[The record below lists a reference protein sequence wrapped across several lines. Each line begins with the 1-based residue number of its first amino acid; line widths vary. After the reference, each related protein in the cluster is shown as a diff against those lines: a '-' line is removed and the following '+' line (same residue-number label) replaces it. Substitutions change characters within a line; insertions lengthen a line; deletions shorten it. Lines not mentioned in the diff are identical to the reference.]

1 MDRSEHE
8 PTTDRRA
15 PSRAS
20 RRTPVPLAALVVLAA
35 VASVAGCS
43 ADWDAAPVFVP
54 ALPVEQVS
62 SLRLAE
68 DCDDLAGEARS
79 TLRAGLAAV
88 WPSAGSRELSEDVT
102 AGVGGDDQGFAD
114 TAVGSDVP
122 RTTAA
127 TGAFETSADSG
138 AVSDGSRTEAAPVG
152 SDEIVGTNTQE
163 FDVDEPDIVKTD
175 GRRIVTITDGVL
187 RVVTLDGSPQ
197 VDGILALGVDGTS
210 EMFLRGDEAVVI
222 SSTGGIMPMA
232 GTMGPDGGFRG
243 VPELPGGVT
252 TQATD
257 LAGPQV
263 PDPPPDTTVPPGG
276 GERRPPEPMPLP
288 EPEPEPEPMPE
299 PKPMPEPLPGPGPL
313 PVEPVPF
320 AGGTTVA
327 LVSLAD
333 PASPT
338 VTASA
343 SIEGWYVSS
352 RMVDG
357 RVRLVVQ
364 SQPEVMRRMVTS
376 PDAATARRVVE
387 TLDGADLLPR
397 VAIDGEVDPLGGCG
411 DVMLLGTGA
420 ATEAVGGESFAP
432 PSITTVSTLSIG
444 DQLDDL
450 QPVTIQGDAD
460 TVYASTDALYV
471 TSHDWGGHGARTEVH
486 RFALETDGPAAY
498 TGSGWAPGRLLNQ
511 FSLSERGGHLRVVTT
526 VDGTGIPVE
535 PALPGAIEGG
545 RDIAIEPASTTEA
558 RLTVLDTDGDSLD
571 EVGHLGGLGIGEEV
585 KSVRF
590 VEHLAYVVT
599 FRTTD
604 PLYALDLSDPR
615 SPRMLGELKIPGFS
629 EYLHPVGAGLLIGV
643 GRQADPVT
651 GMDEGLKISLFDI
664 SDPTAMAEVDQIVLG
679 DGWSQVAADHKAFL
693 WDARRNQAVIPVE
706 RWGDGG
712 SEATGGAMVVRVS
725 GGRLDTVAELRHA
738 GAPGVVPIRAFVIGD
753 DLWTL
758 SWVGLGRSS
767 ADAPGPVEQLP
778 F

>member
-1 MDRSEHE
+1 MDHSEHG
-8 PTTDRRA
+8 PSAHRRA
-15 PSRAS
+15 PSPRS
-20 RRTPVPLAALVVLAA
+20 RRRTPLPLVALVALAA

-43 ADWDAAPVFVP
+43 ADWDAAPVFGP
-54 ALPVEQVS
+54 APPLERVS

-68 DCDDLAGEARS
+68 DCDDLAGEARR
-79 TLRAGLAAV
+79 TLQATLAAA
-88 WPSAGSRELSEDVT
+88 WSSAGTGELSEDVT
-102 AGVGGDDQGFAD
+102 AAVGGDDGGFAD
-114 TAVGSDVP
+114 AAAGSDVP
-122 RTTAA
+122 RTTAG
-127 TGAFETSADSG
+127 TGALEESADAG
-138 AVSDGSRTEAAPVG
+138 AVSDGSRTETPPVRA
-152 SDEIVGTNTQE
+152 DEVVGTNTQE
-163 FDVDEPDIVKTD
+163 VDVDEPDIVKTD

-187 RVVTLDGSPQ
+187 RVVMLDGSPQ
-197 VDGILALGVDGTS
+197 VDGILELGVDGTS
-210 EMFLRGDEAVVI
+210 EMFLRGDEAVLI
-222 SSTGGIMPMA
+222 GSTGGITPVA
-232 GTMGPDGGFRG
+232 GTMGRDGFGG
-243 VPELPGGVT
+243 VPELSGGVT
-252 TQATD
+252 TQETD
-257 LAGPQV
+257 LAERGV
-263 PDPPPDTTVPPGG
+263 PGPPPDTTMPPDG
-276 GERRPPEPMPLP
+276 GEPRPP
-288 EPEPEPEPMPE
+288 EPEPEPIPAPLPGPE
-299 PKPMPEPLPGPGPL
+299 PEPLPL
-313 PVEPVPF
+313 EPVPF
-320 AGGTTVA
+320 AGGTTVT

-343 SIEGWYVSS
+343 SVEGWYVSS

-364 SQPEVMRRMVTS
+364 SQPEVMHRMMMS
-376 PDAATARRVVE
+376 PDAAAARRVVE

-420 ATEAVGGESFAP
+420 SAEAGSGDSFAPP

-471 TSHDWGGHGARTEVH
+471 TSHGWGEHGARTEVH
-486 RFALETDGPAAY
+486 RFALEAGGPAAY
-498 TGSGWAPGRLLNQ
+498 TGSGRAPGRLLNQ
-511 FSLSERGGHLRVVTT
+511 FSLSERGGNLRVVTT
-526 VDGTGIPVE
+526 VDGTGIAAD
-535 PALPGAIEGG
+535 PASPGAIDRG
-545 RDIAIEPASTTEA
+545 RDLAVEPASTTEA
-558 RLTVLDTDGDSLD
+558 RLTVLDTAGDSLD
-571 EVGHLGGLGIGEEV
+571 EIGHLGGLGVGEEV

-615 SPRMLGELKIPGFS
+615 SPQMLGELKIPGFS
-629 EYLHPVGAGLLIGV
+629 EYLHPVGDGLLLGV

-664 SDPTAMAEVDQIVLG
+664 SDPAAMAEVDQIVLE
-679 DGWSQVAADHKAFL
+679 DGWSPVSADHRAFL
-693 WDARRNQAVIPVE
+693 WDSRRNQAVIPVE
-706 RWGDGG
+706 RHGAGG
-712 SEATGGAMVVRVS
+712 PEAAGGAMVVRVS

-738 GAPGVVPIRAFVIGD
+738 SGPGVVPIRAFVTGD